1 MIGFLRR
8 WADVCFRRNIK
19 YSLPIIFLFGL
30 VKESYRHNKLKPIEW
45 LDENTTN
52 LKKTFLSKT
61 SGTSYGPLNCNGFQ
75 HIEHVQL
82 PSVSLYYFENSIV
95 SILSS
100 SILSNNKIII
110 ERLDSVDLMRC
121 NYSAGHVFMHD
132 KKNAL
137 VRHKQVSHL
146 KKGFFLGGNGSSN
159 YYHWMIE
166 ILPKLQFL
174 HQVNQCGY
182 ADFPLLVSKDIQH
195 IKPFCEALNII
206 AKDRPV
212 VMLDKDKTYCVE
224 KLIYINAPNNLP
236 FNLRQNE
243 KMRIADFLTRPESIN
258 FLKNQ
263 LCTILDSPPITNLY
277 HRIFFARNNER
288 RDYNQ
293 QEIFEIFKKQG
304 FQKVFME
311 ELSLKDQILLI
322 SNAEIIAGPTGAAW
336 TNIIFCREGTKCLC
350 WMAEGHGEFSAF
362 SNLAKVV
369 GAEMYYT
376 TFKTDAKS
384 PMELYYQNYTVDAKK
399 IKQSLDTL
407 LALSAKNH

>member
-146 KKGFFLGGNGSSN
+146 KKGFF
-159 YYHWMIE
+159 
-166 ILPKLQFL
+166 F
-174 HQVNQCGY
+174 
-182 ADFPLLVSKDIQH
+182 
-195 IKPFCEALNII
+195 
-206 AKDRPV
+206 
-212 VMLDKDKTYCVE
+212 
-224 KLIYINAPNNLP
+224 
-236 FNLRQNE
+236 
-243 KMRIADFLTRPESIN
+243 
-258 FLKNQ
+258 
-263 LCTILDSPPITNLY
+263 
-277 HRIFFARNNER
+277 R
-288 RDYNQ
+288 R
-293 QEIFEIFKKQG
+293 
-304 FQKVFME
+304 
-311 ELSLKDQILLI
+311 
-322 SNAEIIAGPTGAAW
+322 
-336 TNIIFCREGTKCLC
+336 
-350 WMAEGHGEFSAF
+350 
-362 SNLAKVV
+362 
-369 GAEMYYT
+369 
-376 TFKTDAKS
+376 
-384 PMELYYQNYTVDAKK
+384 
-399 IKQSLDTL
+399 
-407 LALSAKNH
+407 